1 MAQPD
6 LLLATTPV
14 SHPDDAW
21 QGVLNLP
28 TDFRVLAANETRA
41 EASAQAKAWAYEND
55 ARIGVG
61 RT

>member
-28 TDFRVLAANETRA
+28 TNFRVRAVDEAPAEHMAALMSGPTAVGPDNSRA
-41 EASAQAKAWAYEND
+41 N
-55 ARIGVG
+55 
-61 RT
+61 